1 MSGDNPT
8 NDETRLSDDA
18 TRMVSSN
25 SGWLTS
31 SGSIDHGRFQPG
43 EILESRYRILG
54 LLGRGGMGE
63 VYRADDLRL
72 GQQVALKFL
81 PKNLGQDPVRLAQFH
96 NEVRTARQVSHPN
109 VCRVYDIGEI
119 ATSDGPPQLFITMEY
134 VDGED
139 LSALLRRIGRFP
151 EDKAA
156 EIARQIC
163 AGLAAA
169 HDKGILHRDLKPAN
183 VMLDSAGRVRLMD
196 FSLASV
202 GTVSDVRAGTPAYMA
217 PEQLQGREVT
227 TRSDIFALG
236 LVLYELFTGRRVFN
250 AATVADL
257 VSQHEQGVTTTMS
270 DIAKSID
277 PAVERVIA
285 RCLDPDPGRRPASA
299 LAVAARLSADPLAAA
314 IAAGETP
321 SPEMVAAAGGM
332 AAAFSVRTGI
342 AWTLAGVLL
351 VLTAAALADRVTMP
365 ARVPLTKPRAVLID
379 RAQQVREQLGYRE
392 VVADAAN
399 NYRYDADYIQWAGR
413 APGNRWATLS
423 TGRPAAIRFW
433 YRSSPQPL
441 IPFDDLGRVGISDPP
456 PLVSD
461 MVVLELDTDGRLLSF
476 FAVPKQIEAPDA
488 AAVVTPDW
496 SVPFAL
502 AGLRMEDFRETTSL
516 WTPRVHSD
524 ARRAWEGHWP
534 ELPDHP
540 IRIEAA
546 AYRGRVVVFDQV
558 APWSR
563 ATREVPPQAQPVRW
577 ISLLGG
583 AIIFSLP
590 IVAGWMAYRN
600 VRAGRGDVRGATKTA
615 VFVSFLT
622 LVIWAIAPLHH
633 SQLDVELNRFFLAIG
648 FSLFQ
653 GGILFS
659 VYLAVEPTVR
669 RHWPGALVSWSRVTT
684 GHWRRDPMLGRDLV
698 IGATIGAAL
707 TVVTRVYQF
716 VPMVLGMP
724 EAPPAAVELVG
735 LMGVRDTIVAV
746 GNRVL
751 WAMQNAFLGIMVM
764 AVLRMFIKRE
774 WIVIALVTVFFTILS
789 NRTGTA
795 SPTFWVDFAF
805 SAVLSLGILL
815 TLFRFG
821 LLASCIMFFAYL
833 TTSGLAMTL
842 NPSSQYFASSAWLL
856 AGVAGLTLVG
866 YWWSRADEKLFGGA

>member
-1 MSGDNPT
+1 
-8 NDETRLSDDA
+8 
-18 TRMVSSN
+18 MVSSN

-119 ATSDGPPQLFITMEY
+119 ATGDGPPQLFITMEY

-151 EDKAA
+151 EDKAS

-183 VMLDSAGRVRLMD
+183 IMLDSAGRVRLMD

-202 GTVSDVRAGTPAYMA
+202 GAVSDVRAGTPAYMA

-250 AATVADL
+250 ATTVADL

-270 DIAKSID
+270 DVAKSID

-285 RCLDPDPGRRPASA
+285 RCLDPDPARRPASA
-299 LAVAARLSADPLAAA
+299 LAVAAQLSADPLAAA
-314 IAAGETP
+314 LAAGETP

-351 VLTAAALADRVTMP
+351 VLTAAALADRVSMP
-365 ARVPLTKPRAVLID
+365 ARVPLTKPRAVLVD
-379 RAQQVREQLGYRE
+379 RAQQIREQLGYRE
-392 VVADAAN
+392 PVADSAN
-399 NYRYDADYIQWAGR
+399 NYRYDADYLTWAAR
-413 APGNRWATLS
+413 STTGNPWMTLE

-433 YRSSPQPL
+433 YRTSPQPL
-441 IPFDDLGRVGISDPP
+441 IPFDDLSRVGLGDPP

-461 MVVLELDTDGRLLSF
+461 MVVMELDPDGRLLSF
-476 FAVPKQIEAPDA
+476 FAVPKQIEGPDVA
-488 AAVVTPDW
+488 ATVATDW
-496 SVPFAL
+496 SVPFVM
-502 AGLRMEDFRETTSL
+502 AGLRIEDFRDTTSQ

-524 ARRAWEGHWP
+524 ERRAWEGHWP

-540 IRIEAA
+540 IRVEAA
-546 AYRGRVVVFDQV
+546 AYRGRIVVFDLV
-558 APWSR
+558 APWTR

-577 ISLLGG
+577 ISVLGG
-583 AIIFSLP
+583 AIVFSLP
-590 IVAGWMAYRN
+590 VIAGWMAYRN
-600 VRAGRGDVRGATKTA
+600 VQAGRGDVRGAIKA
-615 VFVSFLT
+615 GVFVTCLMMAT
-622 LVIWAIAPLHH
+622 WVVAPTHH
-633 SQLDVELNRFFLAIG
+633 PQLDIELNRFFLAIG
-648 FSLFQ
+648 FALFQ
-653 GGILFS
+653 GGLLFS
-659 VYLAVEPTVR
+659 VYLAVEPSVR
-669 RHWPGALVSWSRVTT
+669 RHWSGALVSWSRVTT
-684 GHWRRDPMLGRDLV
+684 GHWRRDPLVGRDLV

-707 TVVTRVYQF
+707 TVLTRSYQF
-716 VPMVLGMP
+716 VPGLLGLP
-724 EAPPAAVELVG
+724 EGQPAAVELVG
-735 LMGVRDTIVAV
+735 LMGVRDTLVAL
-746 GNRVL
+746 GNRVM
-751 WAMQNAFLGIMVM
+751 WAMQNAFIGVMVF
-764 AVLRMFIKRE
+764 AVLRMFIKRQ
-774 WIVIALVTVFFTILS
+774 WLVVLLVTAFFTIVS
-789 NRTGTA
+789 SRSDVA
-795 SPTFWVDFAF
+795 SPVFVVNLVL
-805 SAVLSLGILL
+805 SALLSLGILL
-815 TLFRFG
+815 SLLRFG
-821 LLASCIMFFAYL
+821 LLATTVMFFVYL
-833 TTSGLAMTL
+833 STSGIAITL
-842 NPSSQYFASSAWLL
+842 NPSSLYFASSAWLL
-856 AGVAGLTLVG
+856 AVVVGLMLVG